1 MWPFKKKTAILLPT
15 AEPEDALF
23 STHRK
28 SESVMGD
35 DRLIY
40 AKRAAE
46 AMQRSFQRTHA
57 DLKIQTAAGV
67 AMDAQMKEAFDNN
80 IQAVKELTGSN
91 QGFLPLPVIEWYS
104 AQSFI
109 GWQMYA
115 ILMQQWM
122 INKAC
127 KMPGQDAVRHG
138 FERSVNK
145 EVTVAPAVFDK
156 FREYD
161 KFFKLKSNLIEHFKF
176 ARGFGIRHTLFLVEG
191 IDYEAPFNPEGVR
204 PGAYK
209 GMTQIDPYWLA
220 PMFSIEDA
228 SDPLSPNFYNPTWWL
243 ISGRL
248 KVHRSHFVISR
259 NGNDVADILK
269 PTYFYGGISTA
280 QLIYERTYAAE
291 RTANESPLLA
301 MTKRLITLKTDTT
314 KALANLVAFKEKLL
328 EWIGFRDNFG
338 VKVLGKDEQ
347 VEQIDTSLQGLDETI
362 MTQFQLC
369 AAIAEVPATKLLGT
383 SPKGFGASGEYEQD
397 SYYEFLESIQENEL
411 TPIVDRHTLLTKLSY
426 IPEAKGVNFETQWK
440 PVDTPG
446 AKEQSEINLN
456 KANTDKA
463 LIDAGSIEGQDSR
476 RRLIKDPDSGYNGID
491 EEMEGADRDL
501 GEGEPEGGGEDDN
514 AD

>member
-1 MWPFKKKTAILLPT
+1 MWPFKKKTAVAIPA
-15 AEPEDALF
+15 AESDDPLF
-23 STHRK
+23 STHRG
-28 SESVMGD
+28 SESVLGD
-35 DRLIY
+35 ARMNY
-40 AKRAAE
+40 TKRALE

-57 DLKIQTAAGV
+57 DLKIQTETGV
-67 AMDAQMKEAFDNN
+67 AMDDAMRTAFDNN
-80 IQAVKELTGSN
+80 IQQVKELTGTN
-91 QGFLPLPVIEWYS
+91 QGFLPLHVIEWYS
-104 AQSFI
+104 AQGFI
-109 GWQMYA
+109 GWQMCA
-115 ILMQQWM
+115 ILAQQWL

-138 FERSVNK
+138 WERSVNK
-145 EVTVAPAVFDK
+145 DIQVPTAAFDK
-156 FREYD
+156 LREYD
-161 KFFKLKSNLIEHFKF
+161 KFFKLKSNLIEHYKF
-176 ARGFGIRHTLFLVEG
+176 ARVFGIRHTLFLVDG
-191 IDYEAPFNPEGVR
+191 IDYSLPFNPDGVR
-204 PGAYK
+204 PGTYK
-209 GMTQIDPYWLA
+209 GMTQVDPYWLA

-228 SDPLSPNFYNPTWWL
+228 ADPLSPNFYNPTWWL

-280 QLIYERTYAAE
+280 QLIYERVYASE

-301 MTKRLITLKTDTT
+301 MTKRLTTLKTDTT
-314 KALANLVAFKEKLL
+314 KAMANLDAFKEKLL
-328 EWIGFRDNFG
+328 AWIGYRDNFG
-338 VKVLGKDEQ
+338 VKVLGKDEV

-362 MTQFQLC
+362 MTQFQLD
-369 AAIAEVPATKLLGT
+369 AAIAEIPATKLLGT

-411 TPIVDRHTLLTKLSY
+411 SPIVDRHTLLCQRSFN
-426 IPEAKGVNFETQWK
+426 IAPEVNFETQWK
-440 PVDTPG
+440 SVDTPG

-501 GEGEPEGGGEDDN
+501 DEGEPEGGGEDDN
-514 AD
+514 E